1 MAGKVLC
8 VEDVMSNNNVNNNIE
23 LNTVLTIVNYL
34 GGDTLMSVYIWNCV
48 VANPWNTLNIT
59 F

>member
-48 VANPWNTLNIT
+48 VANP
-59 F
+59 